1 MHTSVQ
7 FNARDLF
14 SWIYATKLLFFED
27 FMVIVSDY
35 FVILYVQ
42 TMIKYNINFYI
53 VKTYDK
59 DKEIYH
65 L

>member
-1 MHTSVQ
+1 
-7 FNARDLF
+7 
-14 SWIYATKLLFFED
+14 
-27 FMVIVSDY
+27 MVIVSDY

-42 TMIKYNINFYI
+42 TTIKYNINFYI